1 MSDAFHFN
9 MNQSRDILKMNFPKW
24 NCQCGQEKCIHTVG
38 MDSPNGMTH
47 VQSKKKMARNGCYL
61 PLFEAGQSDLHP
73 NVLMSQKARK
83 LINQNKKNET
93 TMDHMIPPQLIA
105 YFIYDNA
112 DVYLADTPESYEK
125 FREIAILCTV
135 QCRVTKK
142 QNRDLQQQTNSDAT
156 IFELTTPTR
165 YKYQKADIKILRKAS
180 KNDRTD
186 ETQLGLS
193 YDELEDAMQD
203 EYSSNRD
210 KYHDIRKY
218 NLHKME
224 PIAVCKIPKS

>member
-9 MNQSRDILKMNFPKW
+9 MNQSRDILKMNLPKW

-83 LINQNKKNET
+83 LINQNKKIET

-180 KNDRTD
+180 KNDWTD
-186 ETQLGLS
+186 
-193 YDELEDAMQD
+193 AKPV
-203 EYSSNRD
+203 SNIIEVPEIFEEWEQ
-210 KYHDIRKY
+210 KYYAKECLNEFQTIK
-218 NLHKME
+218 
-224 PIAVCKIPKS
+224 